1 VDTRLENIDPNE
13 LTNDIVTVSQL
24 QVALRAD
31 GYGVQTRLTEL
42 GENADTSTPEGLF
55 ELLQQV
61 AKLLL
66 ERSSHWTHVLASS
79 ETVYSREEAE
89 TLFTQRSIQERSK
102 FKVETFSNVD
112 GVIREQPVS
121 SEPTATDAAPRNSGS
136 NRAHKTYTV
145 VTLLLGTADDQPLF
159 GEIYTTSVLRDV
171 LQDVSMMRAPYLL
184 AFELLWTPQSANDVL
199 GEADLAADYRDLIA
213 ID

>member
-1 VDTRLENIDPNE
+1 MDIHLENIDPSE

-31 GYGVQTRLTEL
+31 GHGLQNRLTEL
-42 GENADTSTPEGLF
+42 GENADTSTSEGLF

-66 ERSSHWTHVLASS
+66 ERSSYWTHVLASS

-89 TLFTQRSIQERSK
+89 ALFVQRSLHERSK
-102 FKVETFSNVD
+102 FQAETLSNVD
-112 GVIREQPVS
+112 GVIREQPLPP
-121 SEPTATDAAPRNSGS
+121 EPSGADPTLRQTAT
-136 NRAHKTYTV
+136 NRSHKTYTV

-171 LQDVSMMRAPYLL
+171 LQDISMMRSPYLL
-184 AFELLWTPQSANDVL
+184 AFELLWTPQLTNDVL
-199 GEADLAADYRDLIA
+199 SEKELAVDYGDMIA

>member
-1 VDTRLENIDPNE
+1 MDNHLENIDPNE
-13 LTNDIVTVSQL
+13 LTNEIVTVSQL

-31 GYGVQTRLTEL
+31 GHGLQTRLTEL
-42 GENADTSTPEGLF
+42 GEKADTSTSEGLF

-66 ERSSHWTHVLASS
+66 ERSSYWTHVLASS
-79 ETVYSREEAE
+79 ETVYNREEAE
-89 TLFTQRSIQERSK
+89 TLFVQRSLQERSK
-102 FKVETFSNVD
+102 FQAETFSNVD
-112 GVIREQPVS
+112 GVIREQPLPPEVADS
-121 SEPTATDAAPRNSGS
+121 DLAHRAAA

-171 LQDVSMMRAPYLL
+171 LQDISMMRSPYLL
-184 AFELLWTPQSANDVL
+184 AFELLWTPQLASDVL
-199 GEADLAADYRDLIA
+199 TEADLAADYKDMVA

>member
-1 VDTRLENIDPNE
+1 MDIHLENIDPNE
-13 LTNDIVTVSQL
+13 LANDIVTVSQL

-31 GYGVQTRLTEL
+31 GHSLQTRLTEL
-42 GENADTSTPEGLF
+42 GENADTTTSEGLF

-66 ERSSHWTHVLASS
+66 ERSSYWTHVLASS

-89 TLFTQRSIQERSK
+89 TLYAQRSIQERSK
-102 FKVETFSNVD
+102 FKAETFSNVD
-112 GVIREQPVS
+112 GVIHEQPLPTEPAAADTS
-121 SEPTATDAAPRNSGS
+121 SRNSAA
-136 NRAHKTYTV
+136 NRSHKTYTV

-171 LQDVSMMRAPYLL
+171 LQDISMMRTPYLL
-184 AFELLWTPQSANDVL
+184 AFELLWTPQLANDVL
-199 GEADLAADYRDLIA
+199 SEADLATNYGDMIA

>member
-1 VDTRLENIDPNE
+1 MDIHLENIDPNE

-31 GYGVQTRLTEL
+31 GYGLQTRLTEL
-42 GENADTSTPEGLF
+42 GEQADTSTSEGLF

-66 ERSSHWTHVLASS
+66 ERSSYWTHVLASS
-79 ETVYSREEAE
+79 ETVYSREDAE
-89 TLFTQRSIQERSK
+89 TLFIQRSLHERSK
-102 FKVETFSNVD
+102 FQAETFSNVD
-112 GVIREQPVS
+112 GVIRE
-121 SEPTATDAAPRNSGS
+121 EPLPTVLADQETAARPLTT
-136 NRAHKTYTV
+136 NRSHKTYTV

-171 LQDVSMMRAPYLL
+171 LQDISMMRSPYLL
-184 AFELLWTPQSANDVL
+184 AFELLWTPQLASDVL
-199 GEADLAADYRDLIA
+199 TEADLAADYGDMIA